1 MEYLKHKDVNAG
13 ATESK
18 PGPVHLSMNV
28 LTVHSISQYT
38 AETNSAAWLQHEF
51 FSARV
56 SGSVSLS
63 FTPASLEEKVS
74 YENNFIF
81 FPTDKTHDQNT
92 NCSWSPRV
100 NSTFSSLSAH
110 LLFLFRIF

>member
-1 MEYLKHKDVNAG
+1 MEYLKHKDMNAG

-38 AETNSAAWLQHEF
+38 TETNSAAWLQHEF

-56 SGSVSLS
+56 SESVSLS
-63 FTPASLEEKVS
+63 FTPASLEEK
-74 YENNFIF
+74 
-81 FPTDKTHDQNT
+81 
-92 NCSWSPRV
+92 
-100 NSTFSSLSAH
+100 SAMKV
-110 LLFLFRIF
+110 I